1 MSLATNPLGQTTNF
15 GSSSIQVSVGVE
27 TKVSPEVV
35 VTTAQSG
42 CTFSIPAQVGDTRVG
57 FTLPPVSTA
66 NGCNWKF
73 LVKGATTVI
82 ALRITTG
89 AGTPAIMYG
98 CVNIQAVPTYQGP
111 GNTITGAAALPIGSQ
126 LEIWSDGVNYYYR
139 GHGNVAN
146 AYAISTAAA
155 P

>member
-15 GSSSIQVSVGVE
+15 GSSSIQVSVGVAA
-27 TKVSPEVV
+27 TVSAEVV

-57 FTLPPVSTA
+57 FTLPLVSTA

-73 LVKGATTVI
+73 LIQGATPVI
-82 ALRITTG
+82 SVRITTG
-89 AGTPAIMYG
+89 AGTPAIMVG
-98 CVNIQAVPTYQGP
+98 CVNIQAVPTYP
-111 GNTITGAAALPIGSQ
+111 AAGNTITTAATLPLGSL
-126 LEIWSDGVNYYYR
+126 LEIWSDGVKYYYR

-146 AYAISTAAA
+146 AYVASTAA
-155 P
+155 